1 MMKKLLWNGFIKKN
15 CHLNFQTLSALNSF
29 QGLFVFSCP
38 AVVPQ
43 LFIAFLQLSIER
55 KNYFLIL
62 SSLADIKQI
71 TIPIHLQAAHVRNAH
86 KQHERC
92 SFISFLY
99 FRSFVKG
106 LTIEVMLMNQ
116 LQFYLNSNLI
126 AFLLSLFI
134 STIDHAPCS
143 SSWFQLF
150 WIRNMK
156 PWTFSLEK
164 IFIRSED
171 SL

>member
-15 CHLNFQTLSALNSF
+15 CHLNFQTLSALNSL

-86 KQHERC
+86 RQHVHVLSIIRQGTHYWSHVDELR
-92 SFISFLY
+92 FYYLY
-99 FRSFVKG
+99 SYRPSTMHLAVLLDFSYFGSEIWSHGHFHWKRS
-106 LTIEVMLMNQ
+106 
-116 LQFYLNSNLI
+116 S
-126 AFLLSLFI
+126 
-134 STIDHAPCS
+134 
-143 SSWFQLF
+143 
-150 WIRNMK
+150 
-156 PWTFSLEK
+156 
-164 IFIRSED
+164 
-171 SL
+171 

>member
-1 MMKKLLWNGFIKKN
+1 MWHFSVNLKWYCRNHFTVWISWWKNCFEMGSSKKN

-55 KNYFLIL
+55 KNYFLIS

-86 KQHERC
+86 RQHERC
-92 SFISFLY
+92 SFFSFLY

-116 LQFYLNSNLI
+116 LQFTLI
-126 AFLLSLFI
+126 V
-134 STIDHAPCS
+134 T
-143 SSWFQLF
+143 
-150 WIRNMK
+150 
-156 PWTFSLEK
+156 
-164 IFIRSED
+164 
-171 SL
+171 